1 MGNRKDLN
9 NKKTVEQQNDLQV
22 NSVDENSQVVKTATE
37 APVSKTE
44 SSTSVADANKATANA
59 GSTTND
65 AVNTTASEAENNEVG
80 TENSAASEQTEK
92 KKIVARKD
100 MTWRQWTWHEM
111 KRNKIA
117 YVMIAPFMFVF
128 ILFTCFPVV
137 LSLAL
142 SFTSFNMLE
151 LNWDMFIGI
160 SNYTRLFFE
169 DDIFLLACKNTLV
182 FAMITGPVSY
192 ILSFLVAWFINE
204 LSPRVRALVTLIF
217 YAPSIA
223 GSVYLI
229 WATLFSDDAY
239 GWVNGVL
246 LDLGLIDSAILWFHD
261 ENYAMT
267 LCIVVALWMS
277 LGTAFLSFIAGLQT
291 INKSLFEAAAVDGIK
306 NRWQELWFITLPM
319 MRPQLMFGAV
329 MAITGSFGFGG
340 VVTALCGFP
349 SVNYSCH
356 TIMHCL
362 EDYGSTRWEVG
373 YASAIAFV
381 LFLIMIGA
389 NTLVNK
395 MLSKVGQ

>member
-1 MGNRKDLN
+1 MDELN
-9 NKKTVEQQNDLQV
+9 NSQ
-22 NSVDENSQVVKTATE
+22 NSVTEEVITETAQENLQEDSIVEEKQ
-37 APVSKTE
+37 
-44 SSTSVADANKATANA
+44 
-59 GSTTND
+59 
-65 AVNTTASEAENNEVG
+65 
-80 TENSAASEQTEK
+80 EK
-92 KKIVARKD
+92 KKAVCRKD
-100 MTWRQWTWHEM
+100 MTKAQWTWKEM
-111 KRNKIA
+111 KRNKVA
-117 YVMIAPFMFVF
+117 YLMIAPFMFVF
-128 ILFTCFPVV
+128 ILFTALPVG
-137 LSLAL
+137 LSLLL
-142 SFTSFNMLE
+142 SLTNFNMLE
-151 LNWDMFIGI
+151 VNAEMFVWFD
-160 SNYTRLFFE
+160 NYKRLFFD
-169 DDIFLLACKNTLV
+169 DDIFLLACKNTLI
-182 FAMITGPVSY
+182 FAAITGPVSY

-204 LSPRVRALVTLIF
+204 LSPRLRAFVTLIF
-217 YAPSIA
+217 YAPSIS

-229 WATLFSDDAY
+229 WGIMFSNDSY
-239 GWVNGVL
+239 GIVNGIL
-246 LDLGLIDSAILWFHD
+246 LDLGIINTPILWFYD
-261 ENYAMT
+261 EKYAMT

-319 MRPQLMFGAV
+319 MKPQLMFGAV

-362 EDYGSTRWEVG
+362 EDYGSQRWEVG

-395 MLSKVGQ
+395 ALSKVGQ